1 MELQSTKQKKKEG
14 SQLKKKT
21 KLMLQLNGVLLCV
34 CAVFYLPTLLVSLSD
49 VTALTISGISDQVS
63 EPSQ

>member
-1 MELQSTKQKKKEG
+1 
-14 SQLKKKT
+14 
-21 KLMLQLNGVLLCV
+21 MLQLNGVLLCV